1 MNSKVAPKGTSGND
15 KRRQQRKESA
25 RVSHLLQNDV
35 IQLFENNVAQVL
47 DCDTQLCKQYSWTR
61 K

>member
-47 DCDTQLCKQYSWTR
+47 DCDTQLCKQYS
-61 K
+61 